1 MGSEREGGVGLVCL
15 PFAFD
20 YCQAFYVLPV
30 DFGSLSERL
39 GRGCEGNLNVA
50 LQRLG
55 ENTEWLLLGKYRI
68 CVLVIGVQCSL

>member
-1 MGSEREGGVGLVCL
+1 MGGGRGGGWLSL
-15 PFAFD
+15 PAFAFD

-55 ENTEWLLLGKYRI
+55 ENIECLLLGKYRI